1 MIDEE
6 KLKHA
11 RTVNLPAFLEE
22 EMGLTPV
29 AIEGSGRFYLSP
41 LGSEK
46 TPSFH
51 VSYKD
56 GVWLWFDH
64 RTAEKAGGDGIAL
77 LRRLGYSF
85 KESVERLVGFSGYRD
100 GACATQVKRMQ
111 QSRDISKD
119 NLEGKTVK
127 LEKALYAR
135 EFYARLPDSGS
146 TVERYFTDRGLAY
159 HPEIGARLYV
169 DFKNSTKYLATPA
182 PYPSEIRGIEL
193 REHFPAHMEL
203 SADFRK
209 KRKCYGVKSLW
220 VFKRDQSRL
229 LVTESIL
236 DAIAGE
242 KLFSMPE
249 ATLVALNGVGQAA
262 EIERLLKYVTPKE
275 VFVALDN
282 DDSGREAGK
291 IIKRILEKNGVNA
304 VFPEFNGKDPLRAYM
319 SRASDVEAKR
329 S

>member
-11 RTVNLPAFLEE
+11 RTVNLPAFLEA
-22 EMGLTPV
+22 EMGLKPV

-85 KESVERLVGFSGYRD
+85 KESVERLAGFSGYHNVTV
-100 GACATQVKRMQ
+100 ATQIKGIPQ
-111 QSRDISKD
+111 CDTQKEKSFD
-119 NLEGKTVK
+119 GKAVK

-146 TVERYFTDRGLAY
+146 TVERYFIDRGLAY
-159 HPEIGARLYV
+159 HPEIGARLFV
-169 DFKNSTKYLATPA
+169 DFKNSTKYLATPV
-182 PYPSEIRGIEL
+182 PYPSEIRGVEL

-203 SADFRK
+203 AVDFRK

-220 VFKRDQSRL
+220 VFKRDQRRL

-262 EIERLLKYVTPKE
+262 DIERLLKYVTPEE

-282 DDSGREAGK
+282 DDSGREAGR
-291 IIKRILEKNGVNA
+291 IIKRILEKNRVKA
-304 VFPEFNGKDPLRAYM
+304 VFPEFDGKDPLRAYL
-319 SRASDVEAKR
+319 SRASVVEAKR

>member
-6 KLKHA
+6 KLRLA
-11 RTVNLPAFLEE
+11 RTVDLPAFLEE
-22 EMGLTPV
+22 EMGLVPV
-29 AIEGSGRFYLSP
+29 SIEGSGRFYLSP
-41 LGSEK
+41 LGNEK

-64 RTAEKAGGDGIAL
+64 RIAEKAGGDGIAL

-85 KESVERLVGFSGYRD
+85 KESVERLAGFSGYSDR
-100 GACATQVKRMQ
+100 AITALEKRMP
-111 QSRDISKD
+111 QSRDIRKD

-146 TVERYFTDRGLAY
+146 TVERYFIDRGLAY

-169 DFKNSTKYLATPA
+169 DFKNSTKYLATPV

-220 VFKRDQSRL
+220 VFKRDPKRL

-236 DAIAGE
+236 DSIAGE

-262 EIERLLKYVTPKE
+262 EIERLLKYVKPQE
-275 VFVALDN
+275 AFVALDN
-282 DDSGREAGK
+282 DESGREAGK
-291 IIKRILEKNGVNA
+291 IIRRILETNRVKT
-304 VFPEFNGKDPLRAYM
+304 VFPEFDGKDPLRAYM
-319 SRASDVEAKR
+319 SRASDAEAKR

>member
-6 KLKHA
+6 KLRLA
-11 RTVNLPAFLEE
+11 RTVDLPAFLEE
-22 EMGLTPV
+22 EMGLVPV
-29 AIEGSGRFYLSP
+29 SIEGSGRFYLSP

-56 GVWLWFDH
+56 GIWLWFDH

-77 LRRLGYSF
+77 LRRLSYSF
-85 KESVERLVGFSGYRD
+85 KESVERLAGFSGYCDRTRT
-100 GACATQVKRMQ
+100 TQMKRMP
-111 QSRDISKD
+111 QSYEVRKD
-119 NLEGKTVK
+119 NLDGKSVK

-146 TVERYFTDRGLAY
+146 TVERYFIDRGLAY

-169 DFKNSTKYLATPA
+169 DFKNSTKYLATPV

-203 SADFRK
+203 AAGFRK

-220 VFKRDQSRL
+220 VFKRDQRRL

-249 ATLVALNGVGQAA
+249 GTLVALNGVGQAA

-291 IIKRILEKNGVNA
+291 IIKRILDKNRVKA
-304 VFPEFNGKDPLRAYM
+304 VFPEFDGKDPLRAYL
-319 SRASDVEAKR
+319 SRTSVVESKR

>member
-6 KLKHA
+6 KLRHA
-11 RTVNLPAFLEE
+11 RTVDLPAFLEE
-22 EMGLTPV
+22 KMGLMPV
-29 AIEGSGRFYLSP
+29 AIEGRGRFYLSP

-64 RTAEKAGGDGIAL
+64 RTAEKAGGDAIAL

-85 KESVERLVGFSGYRD
+85 KESVDRLAGFNGCRD
-100 GACATQVKRMQ
+100 REGMTQIKRMSQ
-111 QSRDISKD
+111 CDAKKGNSLD
-119 NLEGKTVK
+119 GKSVK

-169 DFKNSTKYLATPA
+169 DFKNSAKYLATPV
-182 PYPSEIRGIEL
+182 PYPLEIRGIEL

-220 VFKRDQSRL
+220 VFKRDQRRL

-236 DAIAGE
+236 DSIAGE

-262 EIERLLKYVTPKE
+262 EIERLLKYVKPQE

-282 DDSGREAGK
+282 DESGREAGK
-291 IIKRILEKNGVNA
+291 IIRRILETNRVKT
-304 VFPEFNGKDPLRAYM
+304 VFPEFDGKDLLRAYM
-319 SRASDVEAKR
+319 SRTSVVEAKR